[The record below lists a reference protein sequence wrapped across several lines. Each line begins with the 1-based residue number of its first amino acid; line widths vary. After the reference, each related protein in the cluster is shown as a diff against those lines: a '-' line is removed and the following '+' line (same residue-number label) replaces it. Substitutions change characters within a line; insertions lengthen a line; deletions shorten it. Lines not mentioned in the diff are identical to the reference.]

1 MDSSKTTTIGFILIF
16 VVFIGW
22 LVMMNSEE
30 SKVPPQKANA
40 PTTAEST
47 QVAQPAPA
55 QAAPEAAPA
64 ASPVTMDT
72 ANESKIFARNA
83 PAEPVTKNIETPLFS
98 AQISSRGAAITSFVL
113 KKFDT
118 WQHSKVQLVN
128 QEKHTGSGI
137 DLQFVAADGKM
148 VSTNDLPFVFDPKSV
163 VYTGHLQK
171 SDSDAGDYKQG
182 TILAEAGDTVRFAE
196 YYRMDSSRYIE
207 KDFEFTGTGYV
218 IGISYKLHGLENS
231 VGGYHYTAAL
241 NSPIPY
247 VEQRAEDETSNARAF
262 AGQAG
267 EIETLTVKKS
277 GANDRKVIDGAIAY
291 AGMRDQYFE
300 EAMIPMGTRTT
311 GALISGFG
319 APAPTVAGGVISE
332 YQAAINIPIGRT
344 ADEQMNFKFYMG
356 PLELSRVS
364 ALGVGLEQS
373 MDFGWPVVRQI
384 AIYIL
389 MPLFLWLH
397 GFFTNWGLVIIIFSI
412 IIKLA
417 TIPLSTGQMRSMKK
431 MQVVQPMVTELR
443 EKYKDD
449 PKKQQEEMMKVYRTY
464 GVNPVGGCLPLILQM
479 PILFAL
485 YTLLRNVIQ
494 LRQAPFAFWIH
505 DLSVPDALI
514 HFGTSL
520 PLIGSQMSG
529 LTLLLVITMVIQQQF
544 TVTDPRQKQ
553 MMYIMPVMYLFMF
566 NNLPSGV
573 GLYYFMFNVFG
584 VFQQIYI
591 TKFAA
596 APSLEEM
603 KKSPKKG
610 GGFMARMQEMEKQ
623 QRQVRQQ
630 QYAGK
635 GLPGGKKRK

>member
-1 MDSSKTTTIGFILIF
+1 MDSLKTTTIGIILIF

-22 LVMMNSEE
+22 LLIMNNEE
-30 SKVPPQKANA
+30 PKSPPKATPA
-40 PTTAEST
+40 DTTHA
-47 QVAQPAPA
+47 AQTPP
-55 QAAPEAAPA
+55 QAAPEAARPEVPPTAPLARDTDDLSKLFTRTTTEPA
-64 ASPVTMDT
+64 
-72 ANESKIFARNA
+72 
-83 PAEPVTKNIETPLFS
+83 VTKQIETPLFT

-113 KKFDT
+113 KKYDT
-118 WQHSKVQLVN
+118 WQHTPVQLAN
-128 QEKHTGSGI
+128 PETHGSDI
-137 DLQFVAADGKM
+137 DLKFVASDGKT
-148 VSTNDLPFVFDPKSV
+148 VSTNDLPFTLDPKSLV
-163 VYTGHLQK
+163 LG
-171 SDSDAGDYKQG
+171 
-182 TILAEAGDTVRFAE
+182 AGDTTSVSAF
-196 YYRMDSSRYIE
+196 YRMDSDRYIE
-207 KDFEFTGTGYV
+207 KDFRFRGPQYL
-218 IGISYKLHGLENS
+218 IGIQYKLHGLENS
-231 VGGYHYTAAL
+231 IGGYHYTASL
-241 NSPIPY
+241 DSPIPY

-277 GANDRKVIDGAIAY
+277 GATDHKVIDGAIAF
-291 AGMRDQYFE
+291 AGMRNQYFE
-300 EAMIPMGTRTT
+300 EAMIPVSTDERSSTKTT
-311 GALISGFG
+311 GAQISGYG
-319 APAPTVAGGVISE
+319 APSPSVPGGVISQ
-332 YQAAINIPIGRT
+332 YQAAINVPIGRT
-344 ADEQMNFKFYMG
+344 SNETLNFNLYFG

-397 GFFTNWGLVIIIFSI
+397 GFFANWGLVIIIFSI

-494 LRQAPFAFWIH
+494 LREAPFAFWIH
-505 DLSVPDALI
+505 DLSVPDSLI

-520 PLIGSQMSG
+520 PLIGSTMSG
-529 LTLLLVITMVIQQQF
+529 LTLLLVITMFIQQQF

-566 NNLPSGV
+566 NALPSGV

-591 TKFAA
+591 SKFAK

-603 KKSPKKG
+603 KKNPKKG
-610 GGFMARMQEMEKQ
+610 GGFMARMQEMEKE
-623 QRQVRQQ
+623 QRAVRQK

-635 GLPGGKKRK
+635 GLPAGKKRK